1 MVSDFFSCVIF
12 ARPAN
17 QPHDGPLG
25 LVVIMNI
32 RSFKIPRSEVSR
44 YPIIVP
50 WNLSRKI
57 RIFSYSKP
65 FFEVVCHNDLLTI
78 KCFSTLW
85 TKDEF
90 YLDRTVTVFTKTL
103 TFAGVHNSRVAAIS
117 TMKCNLAH
125 ALSDFPP
132 GTRSKESFV
141 SKQKDFDSQSQES
154 VSNK

>member
-1 MVSDFFSCVIF
+1 MSKVSDCSPSNRRSDISRYASKLSQTFHLIHLMVSDFFSCVIF
-12 ARPAN
+12 GRPAN

-44 YPIIVP
+44 HPIIVP

-57 RIFSYSKP
+57 RIFSNSKP

-85 TKDEF
+85 TKDEL
-90 YLDRTVTVFTKTL
+90 YLARTVTVFTKHDL
-103 TFAGVHNSRVAAIS
+103 R
-117 TMKCNLAH
+117 
-125 ALSDFPP
+125 
-132 GTRSKESFV
+132 
-141 SKQKDFDSQSQES
+141 
-154 VSNK
+154 